1 MDPILIESERNV
13 YSAAVSSGHLQARC
27 TTSKEGYL
35 QLFLAL
41 PKKLS
46 VIVIHESQK
55 FLSLGAVAV
64 AFAVWLQSPRCSFCR
79 WKAGTTLNHDND

>member
-1 MDPILIESERNV
+1 MDLILIESERND
-13 YSAAVSSGHLQARC
+13 YSAAVSSGHIQARC

-55 FLSLGAVAV
+55 YLSLGAVAV

-79 WKAGTTLNHDND
+79 WKASTTLNHDND